1 MENDERLLRLLALKR
16 CEKPLPGSLDNVV
29 TEFHRRLRHEE
40 IRRAQ
45 SSPAVLWSRLMDAL
59 LVEPLSLLR
68 HVATGAAVAAGV
80 MIGLGTLTLQK
91 PAGAIP
97 AVAQSSLRID
107 LEPSDDAA
115 VRALVPARADALSLE
130 AMADPD
136 LGRQLARPLVP
147 EPHAMPVSFD
157 EANIVF

>member
-1 MENDERLLRLLALKR
+1 
-16 CEKPLPGSLDNVV
+16 
-29 TEFHRRLRHEE
+29 
-40 IRRAQ
+40 
-45 SSPAVLWSRLMDAL
+45 MDAL